1 MLSHLGF
8 WTDNGAYY
16 YGANHP
22 GFNNS
27 EQALKAVKADFAAR
41 EIPVRY
47 FQWDDWWMMSDGDT
61 PGMTSWTPKPTVF
74 PSGFADWLDVPI
86 SMVGRNPLSNRESAR
101 EHRWGT
107 PTPSVFSRR
116 GRLLPSIYADARCI
130 AAVTVSQYAPMYS
143 ANNVWINEFDWK
155 VDDAAGGVNSSR
167 SAIPV
172 DPAFYLN
179 LFRNGSSKVNM
190 KMFEQDFLCTM
201 NTATSLTN
209 SDITSGHAW
218 MQGMNWAAK
227 ATNTSLQWCM

>member
-1 MLSHLGF
+1 MRSVNDVRSVDDIRVDPYSKDNFMLSHLGF

-86 SMVGRNPLSNRESAR
+86 SMVGRNPLSNRKSAR
-101 EHRWGT
+101 ENTGGAPRPRQCSLGAADCCLPFMLT
-107 PTPSVFSRR
+107 RAV
-116 GRLLPSIYADARCI
+116 LLP
-130 AAVTVSQYAPMYS
+130 
-143 ANNVWINEFDWK
+143 
-155 VDDAAGGVNSSR
+155 
-167 SAIPV
+167 
-172 DPAFYLN
+172 
-179 LFRNGSSKVNM
+179 
-190 KMFEQDFLCTM
+190 
-201 NTATSLTN
+201 
-209 SDITSGHAW
+209 
-218 MQGMNWAAK
+218 
-227 ATNTSLQWCM
+227 